1 MDLAFIFTYLIL
13 RCLRSEVEI
22 CALSISIRH
31 KALGALGLPVA
42 ALTGV
47 ENSKGEI
54 ASIAVKNAIG
64 SLSGLKSV
72 AMFEDGKSQ
81 GSPRK
86 LSTRRQKMAEVSR
99 PTNHINV
106 AGVPRKSR
114 MAEDRGFEP
123 LKGCPLHA
131 FQACAL
137 GRYANPP
144 WRTLALL

>member
-1 MDLAFIFTYLIL
+1 MHIDLASIFTSFVL
-13 RCLRSEVEI
+13 RCLSIEEEI
-22 CALSISIRH
+22 CALSISIRQA
-31 KALGALGLPVA
+31 ALGTLGLPVA

-47 ENSKGEI
+47 ENSKGGI
-54 ASIAVKNAIG
+54 ARIVVKNAIG

-86 LSTRRQKMAEVSR
+86 LSTRWQK
-99 PTNHINV
+99 
-106 AGVPRKSR
+106 

-144 WRTLALL
+144 RGATLVVL

>member
-1 MDLAFIFTYLIL
+1 MDLAFTFTYLNL

-47 ENSKGEI
+47 ENSKGGI
-54 ASIAVKNAIG
+54 ARIVVKNAIG
-64 SLSGLKSV
+64 SLSGLKFV
-72 AMFEDGKSQ
+72 AMCEDGKSQ

-86 LSTRRQKMAEVSR
+86 LSTRRQK
-99 PTNHINV
+99 
-106 AGVPRKSR
+106 

>member
-1 MDLAFIFTYLIL
+1 MDLAFIFTFLVL
-13 RCLRSEVEI
+13 RCLSIEEEI
-22 CALSISIRH
+22 CALSISMRQT
-31 KALGALGLPVA
+31 ALGNLGPLFAALAGVEENGTRIASVA
-42 ALTGV
+42 AKHVIRG
-47 ENSKGEI
+47 
-54 ASIAVKNAIG
+54 
-64 SLSGLKSV
+64 LSGLKFV

-86 LSTRRQKMAEVSR
+86 LSTRRQK
-99 PTNHINV
+99 
-106 AGVPRKSR
+106 

-144 WRTLALL
+144 WRTLSVV